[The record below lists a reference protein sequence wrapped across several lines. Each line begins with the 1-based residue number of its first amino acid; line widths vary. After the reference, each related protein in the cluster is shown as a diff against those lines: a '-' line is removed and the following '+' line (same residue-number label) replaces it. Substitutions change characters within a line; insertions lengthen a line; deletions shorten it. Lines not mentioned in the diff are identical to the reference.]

1 MKLNGRVA
9 WVTGGNSGIGAAVTR
24 ALVAEGAKVL
34 VTALDEEKGKAIV
47 AEVGEDNAMWIKADN
62 LIREELEAAAAAAV
76 EKWGHLDL
84 LFNSAG
90 GSAGGFK
97 FLYDNEEEKKQAIDY
112 MNYGIAL
119 NSMGSFHAAH
129 IAANYMKNNEPDE
142 NGERG
147 GIIFVA
153 SMAADKVWFWFDERV
168 ADTNYGYEYGM
179 SKASI
184 LGLSRDL
191 AVTLAH
197 VGIRVNTIKP
207 GYIVTPMTGALQGVE
222 KLIWPP
228 MQLFPKVGGQPED
241 IASMAI
247 EIYKNPFI
255 NRTQMEVDG
264 GVVG

>member
-1 MKLNGRVA
+1 MDLKGRVA
-9 WVTGGNSGIGAAVTR
+9 WVTGGNSGIGGAVTR

-34 VTALDEEKGKAIV
+34 VTALDDEKGKAIV
-47 AEVGEDNAMWIKADN
+47 QEVGEENAMWIKADSTF
-62 LIREELEAAAAAAV
+62 REELEAAAAKAV
-76 EKWGHLDL
+76 EKWGRLDM

-90 GSAGGFK
+90 GGAGGGK
-97 FLYDNEEEKKQAIDY
+97 FLSDDPAEKEKLLNAMDY
-112 MNYGIAL
+112 TIKL
-119 NSMGSFHAAH
+119 NTMGSFNAAH

-168 ADTNYGYEYGM
+168 ADTNYSYDYGM
-179 SKASI
+179 TKASI

-197 VGIRVNTIKP
+197 HGIRVNTIKP
-207 GYIVTPMTGALQGVE
+207 GYIVTPMTCALQGIE
-222 KLIWPP
+222 KLVWPP
-228 MQLFPKVGGQPED
+228 MQLFPKVGGQPEN
-241 IASMAI
+241 IATMAI
-247 EIYKNPFI
+247 EIWKNPFI

>member
-1 MKLNGRVA
+1 MDLKNRVA

-24 ALVAEGAKVL
+24 ALVKEGVKVL
-34 VTALDEEKGKAIV
+34 VTALDNEKGEAIV
-47 AEVGEDNAMWIKADN
+47 KECGEDNAMWIKADN
-62 LIREELEAAAAAAV
+62 LIREELEAAAAKAV
-76 EKWGHLDL
+76 EKWGRLDM

-97 FLYDNEEEKKQAIDY
+97 FLYDTDEEKQQAIDF
-112 MNYGIAL
+112 MEYGIRL
-119 NSMGSFHAAH
+119 NSMGSFHTAH
-129 IAANYMKNNEPDE
+129 IAANYMKKNEPDE

-153 SMAADKVWFWFDERV
+153 SMAADKIWFWFDEKV
-168 ADTNYGYEYGM
+168 ANTSMGYEYGM
-179 SKASI
+179 SKSSI

-191 AVTLAH
+191 AVTLGH
-197 VGIRVNTIKP
+197 HGIRVNTIKP
-207 GYIVTPMTGALQGVE
+207 GYIKTPMTAALQGYE
-222 KLIWPP
+222 ELIWPP
-228 MQLFPKVGGQPED
+228 MQLFPKVGGQPEN
-241 IASMAI
+241 IATMAI

>member
-1 MKLNGRVA
+1 MNLKGRVA

-47 AEVGEDNAMWIKADN
+47 AEVGEDNAMWLKADN

-76 EKWGHLDL
+76 KKWGHLDL

-97 FLYDNEEEKKQAIDY
+97 FFYDNEEEKKKAIDY

-119 NSMGSFHAAH
+119 NTMGSFHAAH
-129 IAANYMKNNEPDE
+129 IAANYMRNNEPDE

-153 SMAADKVWFWFDERV
+153 SMAADKIWFWFDERV
-168 ADTNYGYEYGM
+168 ADTTYTYEYGM

-191 AVTLAH
+191 AVTMAH
-197 VGIRVNTIKP
+197 HGIRVNTIKP
-207 GYIVTPMTGALQGVE
+207 GYILTPMTAALQGVE
-222 KLIWPP
+222 KLVWPP
-228 MQLFPKVGGQPED
+228 MQLFPKVGGQPEN

-255 NRTQMEVDG
+255 NRTQMEVDA